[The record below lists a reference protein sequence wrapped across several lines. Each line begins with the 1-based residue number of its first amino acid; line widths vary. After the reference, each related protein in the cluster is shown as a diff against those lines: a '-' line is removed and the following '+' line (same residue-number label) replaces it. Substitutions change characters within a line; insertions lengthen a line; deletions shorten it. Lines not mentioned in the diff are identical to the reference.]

1 MAAFVQGGTI
11 LKTRA
16 QRKIYDPERFY
27 RYEITST
34 TSDYV
39 FGEIFIRKDVVDA
52 ADAEPDTFALTT
64 A

>member
-1 MAAFVQGGTI
+1 MSAFSQGGTI
-11 LKTRA
+11 TKTRE
-16 QRKIYDPERFY
+16 QKKIYDPERFY

-39 FGEIFIRKDVVDA
+39 FGEIYIRKDIVDA